1 MFCCIPSYSI
11 FLWSTSV
18 LFYSIHGGK
27 RTFQFH
33 SFSLI
38 KVQKRKYSPFYSL
51 HSYFRSFV
59 THTVYLLRPQTLY
72 ILHFSWFPL
81 KLRIIGSALYLTCSH
96 EIRTYTYKAA
106 YTYVIY
112 VVIIIIFTRV
122 FLVKKKAKHWAML
135 LQPNAKS
142 SLELPRSGVSS
153 RFTSFTSL
161 SFCLF
166 AACEEN

>member
-11 FLWSTSV
+11 FLWFTSV

-38 KVQKRKYSPFYSL
+38 MVQKRTYSPFYSL
-51 HSYFRSFV
+51 HSYFRSFI

-72 ILHFSWFPL
+72 ILYFSWLSL
-81 KLRIIGSALYLTCSH
+81 KLRSIGSALYLTCSH
-96 EIRTYTYKAA
+96 EIRTYTYQAG
-106 YTYVIY
+106 YTYVTY
-112 VVIIIIFTRV
+112 VVIILIFTRV
-122 FLVKKKAKHWAML
+122 LLVKNLDQGWKNRAL
-135 LQPNAKS
+135 S
-142 SLELPRSGVSS
+142 SS
-153 RFTSFTSL
+153 RFTSL

-166 AACEEN
+166 AACEET